1 MDEGQG
7 KVGGAEGEQCYYRA
21 SRASRP
27 VVELPD
33 EPGRSESLPAWV
45 EELSVQHGNRP
56 PFSEKWANHLQG
68 LSINGEEFLT
78 ADLFGLQRSAT
89 VDLLADACE
98 FNFSFTV
105 YPHPSDREQVQVL
118 CWRESR

>member
-7 KVGGAEGEQCYYRA
+7 RVGGVENEQCSYRA

-27 VVELPD
+27 IVELPD
-33 EPGRSESLPAWV
+33 EPERSESLPAWV
-45 EELSVQHGNRP
+45 EELSGQHGNKL
-56 PFSEKWANHLQG
+56 PFSDKWASGLQG

-78 ADLFGLQRSAT
+78 ADSFGLQRSAT
-89 VDLLADACE
+89 VDLIADACE

-118 CWRESR
+118 CWREF